1 MNENLFE
8 TQYDVTKKSKFRKLY
23 DANKLL
29 IFSTLFVLIIASIS
43 FSFYT
48 VSREKKQILLAD
60 NYIVA
65 KFYLQNNERDKGRKI
80 LKEIILANN
89 RTYSTL
95 SLFLVLD
102 EDLFDDQ
109 SEISNL
115 FDHLLANNEFE
126 QEVKN
131 LIIFKKTLFLSNFAN
146 ELEMVENVKQLIN
159 TNTLWKPH
167 ALLLLGDYFV
177 SKKQYLKAKEFYV
190 QILSLQNLN
199 IEVYEQARSQLLL
212 IAND

>member
-8 TQYDVTKKSKFRKLY
+8 TQYDVTKKSKFRRLY

-29 IFSTLFVLIIASIS
+29 IFSTLFVLIITSIS

-60 NYIVA
+60 NYMVA
-65 KFYLQNNERDKGRKI
+65 IFYLQNNERDKGRKI

-95 SLFLVLD
+95 SLFLILD
-102 EDLFDDQ
+102 EDLVDDQ
-109 SEISNL
+109 REISNL
-115 FDHLLANNEFE
+115 FDYLLANNKFE

-146 ELEMVENVKQLIN
+146 ELEMVENAKQLIN

-167 ALLLLGDYFV
+167 ALLLLGDYFS

-199 IEVYEQARSQLLL
+199 IELYEQARSQLLV
-212 IAND
+212 ITND

>member
-8 TQYDVTKKSKFRKLY
+8 TQYDVTKKSKFRRLY

-60 NYIVA
+60 NYMVA
-65 KFYLQNNERDKGRKI
+65 IFYLQNNERDKGRKI

-95 SLFLVLD
+95 SLFLILD
-102 EDLFDDQ
+102 EDLVDDQ
-109 SEISNL
+109 KEISNL
-115 FDHLLANNEFE
+115 FDHLLANNKFE

-146 ELEMVENVKQLIN
+146 ELEMVENAKQLIN

-167 ALLLLGDYFV
+167 ALLLLGDYFS

-199 IEVYEQARSQLLL
+199 IELYEQARSQLLL
-212 IAND
+212 ITND

>member
-8 TQYDVTKKSKFRKLY
+8 TQYDVTKKSKFRRLY

-60 NYIVA
+60 NYMVA
-65 KFYLQNNERDKGRKI
+65 IFYLQNNERDKGRKI

-95 SLFLVLD
+95 SLFLILD
-102 EDLFDDQ
+102 EDLVDDQ
-109 SEISNL
+109 REISNL
-115 FDHLLANNEFE
+115 FDHLLANNKFE

-131 LIIFKKTLFLSNFAN
+131 LIIFKETLFLSNFAN
-146 ELEMVENVKQLIN
+146 ELEMVENAKQLIN

-167 ALLLLGDYFV
+167 ALLLLGDYFS

-199 IEVYEQARSQLLL
+199 IELYEQARSQLLL
-212 IAND
+212 ITND

>member
-8 TQYDVTKKSKFRKLY
+8 TQYDVTKKSKFRRLY

-29 IFSTLFVLIIASIS
+29 IFSILFVLIIASIS

-48 VSREKKQILLAD
+48 ASKEKKQILLAD
-60 NYIVA
+60 NYMVA
-65 KFYLQNNERDKGRKI
+65 IFYLQNNERDKGRKI

-95 SLFLVLD
+95 SLFLILD
-102 EDLFDDQ
+102 EDLVDDQ
-109 SEISNL
+109 KEISNL
-115 FDHLLANNEFE
+115 FDHLLANNKFE

-146 ELEMVENVKQLIN
+146 ELEMVENAKQLIN

-167 ALLLLGDYFV
+167 ALLLLGDYFS

-199 IEVYEQARSQLLL
+199 IELYEQARSQLLV
-212 IAND
+212 ITND

>member
-1 MNENLFE
+1 MNENLFK
-8 TQYDVTKKSKFRKLY
+8 TQYDVTKKSRFRKLY

-60 NYIVA
+60 NYMVA
-65 KFYLQNNERDKGRKI
+65 IFYLKNNERDKGRKI

-95 SLFLVLD
+95 SLFLILD
-102 EDLFDDQ
+102 EDLVDDQ
-109 SEISNL
+109 KEISNL
-115 FDHLLANNEFE
+115 FDHLLANNKFE

-131 LIIFKKTLFLSNFAN
+131 LIIFKETLFLSNFAN
-146 ELEMVENVKQLIN
+146 ELEMVENAKQLIN

-167 ALLLLGDYFV
+167 ALLLLGDYFS

-199 IEVYEQARSQLLL
+199 IELYEQARSQLLV
-212 IAND
+212 ITND

>member
-8 TQYDVTKKSKFRKLY
+8 TQYNVTKKSKFRRLY

-29 IFSTLFVLIIASIS
+29 IFSTLFVLIITSIS

-60 NYIVA
+60 NYMVA
-65 KFYLQNNERDKGRKI
+65 IFYLQNNERDKGRKI

-95 SLFLVLD
+95 SLFLILD
-102 EDLFDDQ
+102 EDLVDDQ
-109 SEISNL
+109 REISNL
-115 FDHLLANNEFE
+115 FDHLLANNKFE

-146 ELEMVENVKQLIN
+146 ELEMVENAKQLIN

-167 ALLLLGDYFV
+167 ALLLLGDYFS

-199 IEVYEQARSQLLL
+199 MELYEQARSQLLL
-212 IAND
+212 ITND

>member
-8 TQYDVTKKSKFRKLY
+8 TQYDVTKKSRFRKLY

-29 IFSTLFVLIIASIS
+29 IFSTLFVLIITSIS

-60 NYIVA
+60 NYMVA
-65 KFYLQNNERDKGRKI
+65 IFYLQNNERDKGRKI

-95 SLFLVLD
+95 SLFLILD
-102 EDLFDDQ
+102 EDLVDDQ
-109 SEISNL
+109 KEISNL
-115 FDHLLANNEFE
+115 FDHLLANNKFE

-146 ELEMVENVKQLIN
+146 ELEMVENAKQLIN

-167 ALLLLGDYFV
+167 ALLLLGDYFS

-199 IEVYEQARSQLLL
+199 MELYEQARSQLLL
-212 IAND
+212 ITNY

>member
-8 TQYDVTKKSKFRKLY
+8 TQYDVTKKSKFRRLY

-60 NYIVA
+60 NYMVA
-65 KFYLQNNERDKGRKI
+65 IFYLQNNERDKGRKI

-95 SLFLVLD
+95 SLFLILD
-102 EDLFDDQ
+102 EDLADDQ
-109 SEISNL
+109 KEISNL
-115 FDHLLANNEFE
+115 FDHLLANNKFE

-146 ELEMVENVKQLIN
+146 ELEMVENAKQLIN

-167 ALLLLGDYFV
+167 ALLLLGDYFS

-199 IEVYEQARSQLLL
+199 MELYEQARSQLLL
-212 IAND
+212 ITND

>member
-8 TQYDVTKKSKFRKLY
+8 TQYDVTKKSKFRRLY

-29 IFSTLFVLIIASIS
+29 IFSTLFVLIITSIS

-60 NYIVA
+60 NYMVA
-65 KFYLQNNERDKGRKI
+65 IFYLQNNERDKGRKI

-95 SLFLVLD
+95 SLFLILD
-102 EDLFDDQ
+102 EDLVDDQ
-109 SEISNL
+109 KEISNL
-115 FDHLLANNEFE
+115 FDHLLANNKFE

-146 ELEMVENVKQLIN
+146 ELEMVENAKQLIN

-167 ALLLLGDYFV
+167 ALLLLGDYFS

-199 IEVYEQARSQLLL
+199 MELYEQARSQLLV
-212 IAND
+212 ITND

>member
-1 MNENLFE
+1 MNENLFK
-8 TQYDVTKKSKFRKLY
+8 TQYDVTKKSRFRKLY

-43 FSFYT
+43 LSFYSA
-48 VSREKKQILLAD
+48 SREKKQILLAD
-60 NYIVA
+60 NYMVA
-65 KFYLQNNERDKGRKI
+65 ISYLQSNERDKGRKI

-95 SLFLVLD
+95 SLFLILD
-102 EDLFDDQ
+102 EDLIDDQ
-109 SEISNL
+109 RELSNL
-115 FDHLLANNEFE
+115 FDHLLANNKFE

-146 ELEMVENVKQLIN
+146 ELEMVENAKQLIN

-167 ALLLLGDYFV
+167 ALLLLGDYFS

-199 IEVYEQARSQLLL
+199 IELYEQARSQLLL
-212 IAND
+212 ITND

>member
-1 MNENLFE
+1 MNDNLFE

-60 NYIVA
+60 NYMVA
-65 KFYLQNNERDKGRKI
+65 IFYLQNNERDKGRKI

-89 RTYSTL
+89 KTYSTL
-95 SLFLVLD
+95 SLFLILD
-102 EDLFDDQ
+102 ENLVDDQ
-109 SEISNL
+109 KEISNL
-115 FDHLLANNEFE
+115 FDHLLANNKFE

-146 ELEMVENVKQLIN
+146 ELEMVENAKQLIN

-167 ALLLLGDYFV
+167 ALLLLGDYFS

-199 IEVYEQARSQLLL
+199 IELYEQARSQLLV
-212 IAND
+212 ITND

>member
-1 MNENLFE
+1 MNDNLFE
-8 TQYDVTKKSKFRKLY
+8 TQYDVTKKSKFRELY

-48 VSREKKQILLAD
+48 ASKEKKQILLAD
-60 NYIVA
+60 NFITA

-95 SLFLVLD
+95 SLFLILD
-102 EDLFDDQ
+102 ENLVDDQ
-109 SEISNL
+109 KEISNL
-115 FDHLLANNEFE
+115 FDHLLANNKFE

-131 LIIFKKTLFLSNFAN
+131 LIIFKKTLFLSNFAS
-146 ELEMVENVKQLIN
+146 ELEMVENIKPLIN

-167 ALLLLGDYFV
+167 ALLLLGDYFA

-199 IEVYEQARSQLLL
+199 IELYEQARSQLLL
-212 IAND
+212 ITND

>member
-8 TQYDVTKKSKFRKLY
+8 TQYDVTKKSRFRRLY

-29 IFSTLFVLIIASIS
+29 IFSTLFVLIITSIS

-60 NYIVA
+60 NYMVA
-65 KFYLQNNERDKGRKI
+65 TFYLQNNERDKGRKI

-95 SLFLVLD
+95 SLFLILD
-102 EDLFDDQ
+102 EDLVDDQ
-109 SEISNL
+109 REISNL
-115 FDHLLANNEFE
+115 FDHLLANNKFE

-131 LIIFKKTLFLSNFAN
+131 LIIFKKILFLSNFAS

-159 TNTLWKPH
+159 ANTLWKPH

-199 IEVYEQARSQLLL
+199 MELYEQARSQLLL
-212 IAND
+212 ITND

>member
-8 TQYDVTKKSKFRKLY
+8 TQYDVTKKSKFRRLY

-60 NYIVA
+60 NYMVA
-65 KFYLQNNERDKGRKI
+65 IFYLQNNERDKGRKI

-95 SLFLVLD
+95 SLFLILD
-102 EDLFDDQ
+102 EDLVDDQ
-109 SEISNL
+109 REISNL
-115 FDHLLANNEFE
+115 FDHLLANNKFE

-131 LIIFKKTLFLSNFAN
+131 LIIFKKKLFLSNFAN
-146 ELEMVENVKQLIN
+146 ELEMVENAKQLIN

-167 ALLLLGDYFV
+167 ALLLLGDYFS

-199 IEVYEQARSQLLL
+199 IELYEQARSQLLL
-212 IAND
+212 ITND

>member
-8 TQYDVTKKSKFRKLY
+8 TQYDVTKKSRFRKLY

-48 VSREKKQILLAD
+48 ASKEKKQILLAD
-60 NYIVA
+60 NYIMA
-65 KFYLQNNERDKGRKI
+65 KFYLQNNEKDKGRKI

-95 SLFLVLD
+95 SLFLILD
-102 EDLFDDQ
+102 EDLVDDQ
-109 SEISNL
+109 REISNL
-115 FDHLLANNEFE
+115 FDYLLANNKFE

-131 LIIFKKTLFLSNFAN
+131 LIIFKETLFLSNFAN
-146 ELEMVENVKQLIN
+146 ELEMVENAKQLIN

-167 ALLLLGDYFV
+167 ALLLLGDYFS

-199 IEVYEQARSQLLL
+199 IELYEQARSQLLV
-212 IAND
+212 ITND

>member
-8 TQYDVTKKSKFRKLY
+8 TQYDVTKKSKFRRLY

-60 NYIVA
+60 NYMVA
-65 KFYLQNNERDKGRKI
+65 IFYLQNNERDKGRKI

-95 SLFLVLD
+95 SLFLILD
-102 EDLFDDQ
+102 EDLVDDQ
-109 SEISNL
+109 REISNL
-115 FDHLLANNEFE
+115 FDHLLANNKFE

-146 ELEMVENVKQLIN
+146 ELEMVENAKQLIN

-167 ALLLLGDYFV
+167 ALLLLGDYFS
-177 SKKQYLKAKEFYV
+177 SKQQYLKAKEFYV

-199 IEVYEQARSQLLL
+199 MELYEQARSQLLL
-212 IAND
+212 ITND

>member
-8 TQYDVTKKSKFRKLY
+8 TQYDVTKKSKFRRLY

-29 IFSTLFVLIIASIS
+29 IFLTLFVLIITSIS

-60 NYIVA
+60 NYMVA
-65 KFYLQNNERDKGRKI
+65 IFYLQNNERDKGRKI

-95 SLFLVLD
+95 SLFLILD
-102 EDLFDDQ
+102 EDLVDDQ
-109 SEISNL
+109 REISNL
-115 FDHLLANNEFE
+115 FDHLLANNKFE

-146 ELEMVENVKQLIN
+146 ELEMVENAKQLIN

-167 ALLLLGDYFV
+167 ALLLLGDYFS

-199 IEVYEQARSQLLL
+199 IELYEQARSQLLV
-212 IAND
+212 ITND

>member
-1 MNENLFE
+1 MGENLFE
-8 TQYDVTKKSKFRKLY
+8 TQYDVTKKSRFRKLY

-60 NYIVA
+60 NYMVA
-65 KFYLQNNERDKGRKI
+65 IFYLQNNERDKGRKI

-95 SLFLVLD
+95 SLFLILD
-102 EDLFDDQ
+102 EDLVDDQ
-109 SEISNL
+109 REISNL
-115 FDHLLANNEFE
+115 FDHLLANNKFE

-146 ELEMVENVKQLIN
+146 ELEMVENAKQLIN

-167 ALLLLGDYFV
+167 ALLLLGDYFS

-199 IEVYEQARSQLLL
+199 IELYEQARSQLLV
-212 IAND
+212 ITND

>member
-8 TQYDVTKKSKFRKLY
+8 TQYDVTKKSKFRRLY

-60 NYIVA
+60 NYMVA
-65 KFYLQNNERDKGRKI
+65 IFYLQNNERDKGRKI

-95 SLFLVLD
+95 SLFLILD
-102 EDLFDDQ
+102 EDLVDDQ
-109 SEISNL
+109 KEISNL
-115 FDHLLANNEFE
+115 FDHLLANNKFE

-131 LIIFKKTLFLSNFAN
+131 LIIFKETLFLSNFAN
-146 ELEMVENVKQLIN
+146 ELEMVENAKQLIN

-167 ALLLLGDYFV
+167 ALLLLGDYFS

-199 IEVYEQARSQLLL
+199 MELYEQARSQLLL
-212 IAND
+212 ITND

>member
-8 TQYDVTKKSKFRKLY
+8 TQYDVTKKSKFRRLY

-29 IFSTLFVLIIASIS
+29 IFSTLFVLIITSIS

-60 NYIVA
+60 NYMVA
-65 KFYLQNNERDKGRKI
+65 IFYLLNNERDKGRKI

-95 SLFLVLD
+95 SLFLILD
-102 EDLFDDQ
+102 EDLVDDQ
-109 SEISNL
+109 REISNL
-115 FDHLLANNEFE
+115 FDHLLANNKFE

-146 ELEMVENVKQLIN
+146 ELEMVENAKQLIN

-167 ALLLLGDYFV
+167 ALLLLGDYFS

-199 IEVYEQARSQLLL
+199 IELYEQARSQLLL
-212 IAND
+212 ITND

>member
-8 TQYDVTKKSKFRKLY
+8 TQYDVTKKSKFRRLY

-29 IFSTLFVLIIASIS
+29 IFSTLFVLIITSIS

-60 NYIVA
+60 NYMVA
-65 KFYLQNNERDKGRKI
+65 IFYLQNNERDKGRKI

-95 SLFLVLD
+95 SLFLILD
-102 EDLFDDQ
+102 EDLVDDQ
-109 SEISNL
+109 KEISNL
-115 FDHLLANNEFE
+115 FDHLLANNKFE

-146 ELEMVENVKQLIN
+146 ELEMVENAKQLIN

-167 ALLLLGDYFV
+167 ALLLLGDYFS
-177 SKKQYLKAKEFYV
+177 SKQQYLKAKEFYV

-199 IEVYEQARSQLLL
+199 IELYEQARSQLLV
-212 IAND
+212 IKND

>member
-8 TQYDVTKKSKFRKLY
+8 TQYDVTKKSKFRRLY

-43 FSFYT
+43 LSFYT

-60 NYIVA
+60 NYMVA
-65 KFYLQNNERDKGRKI
+65 IFYLQNNERDKGRKI

-95 SLFLVLD
+95 SLFLILD
-102 EDLFDDQ
+102 EDLVDDQ
-109 SEISNL
+109 REISNL
-115 FDHLLANNEFE
+115 FDHLLANNKFE

-146 ELEMVENVKQLIN
+146 ELEMVENAKQLIN

-167 ALLLLGDYFV
+167 ALLLLGDYFS
-177 SKKQYLKAKEFYV
+177 SKQQYLKAKEFYV

-199 IEVYEQARSQLLL
+199 MELYEQARSQLLL
-212 IAND
+212 ITND

>member
-8 TQYDVTKKSKFRKLY
+8 TQYNVTKKSKFRRLY

-60 NYIVA
+60 NYMVA
-65 KFYLQNNERDKGRKI
+65 IFYLQNNERDKGRKI

-95 SLFLVLD
+95 SLFLILD
-102 EDLFDDQ
+102 EDLVDDQ
-109 SEISNL
+109 KEISNL
-115 FDHLLANNEFE
+115 FDHLLANNKFE

-146 ELEMVENVKQLIN
+146 ELEMVENAKQLIN

-167 ALLLLGDYFV
+167 ALLLLGDYFS

-199 IEVYEQARSQLLL
+199 IELYEQARSQLLV
-212 IAND
+212 ITND

>member
-1 MNENLFE
+1 MNDNLFE

-60 NYIVA
+60 NYMVA

-89 RTYSTL
+89 STYSTL
-95 SLFLVLD
+95 SLFLILD

-146 ELEMVENVKQLIN
+146 ELEMVENVKPLIN

>member
-8 TQYDVTKKSKFRKLY
+8 TQYDVTKKSKFRRLY

-29 IFSTLFVLIIASIS
+29 IFSTLFVLIITSIS

-60 NYIVA
+60 NYMVA
-65 KFYLQNNERDKGRKI
+65 IFYLQNNERDKGRKI

-95 SLFLVLD
+95 SLFLILD
-102 EDLFDDQ
+102 EDLVDDQ
-109 SEISNL
+109 KEISNL
-115 FDHLLANNEFE
+115 FDHLLANNKFE

-146 ELEMVENVKQLIN
+146 ELEMVENAKQLIN

-167 ALLLLGDYFV
+167 ALLLLGDYFS
-177 SKKQYLKAKEFYV
+177 SKQQYLKAKEFYV
-190 QILSLQNLN
+190 QILSSQNLN
-199 IEVYEQARSQLLL
+199 MELYEQARSQLLL
-212 IAND
+212 ITND

>member
-1 MNENLFE
+1 MNDNLFE

-48 VSREKKQILLAD
+48 ASKEKKQILLAD

-89 RTYSTL
+89 STYSTL
-95 SLFLVLD
+95 SLFLILD
-102 EDLFDDQ
+102 EDLVDDQ
-109 SEISNL
+109 REISNL
-115 FDHLLANNEFE
+115 FDHLLANNKFE

-146 ELEMVENVKQLIN
+146 ELEMVENVKPLIN

-199 IEVYEQARSQLLL
+199 MELYEQARSQLLL
-212 IAND
+212 ITND

>member
-8 TQYDVTKKSKFRKLY
+8 TQYDVTKKSKFRRLY

-29 IFSTLFVLIIASIS
+29 IFSTLFVLIITSIS

-60 NYIVA
+60 NYMVA
-65 KFYLQNNERDKGRKI
+65 TFYLQNNERDKGRKI

-95 SLFLVLD
+95 SLFLILD
-102 EDLFDDQ
+102 EDLVDDQ
-109 SEISNL
+109 KEISNL
-115 FDHLLANNEFE
+115 FDHLLANNKFE

-146 ELEMVENVKQLIN
+146 ELEMVENAKQLIN

-167 ALLLLGDYFV
+167 ALLLLGDYFS

-199 IEVYEQARSQLLL
+199 MELYEQARSQLLL
-212 IAND
+212 ITND

>member
-8 TQYDVTKKSKFRKLY
+8 TQYDVTKKSRFRKLY

-29 IFSTLFVLIIASIS
+29 IFSILFVLIIVSIS

-48 VSREKKQILLAD
+48 TSREKKQTLLAD
-60 NYIVA
+60 NYMVA

-95 SLFLVLD
+95 SLFLILD
-102 EDLFDDQ
+102 ENLVDDQ
-109 SEISNL
+109 GEISNL
-115 FDHLLANNEFE
+115 FDHLLANNKFE

-131 LIIFKKTLFLSNFAN
+131 LIIFKKILFLSNFAS
-146 ELEMVENVKQLIN
+146 ELEMVENTKQLIN

-177 SKKQYLKAKEFYV
+177 SRKQYLKAKEFYV
-190 QILSLQNLN
+190 QVLSLKNLN
-199 IEVYEQARSQLLL
+199 MELYEQARSKLLL
-212 IAND
+212 ITND

>member
-1 MNENLFE
+1 MNENLFK
-8 TQYDVTKKSKFRKLY
+8 TQYDVTKKSRFRKLY

-48 VSREKKQILLAD
+48 ASKEKKQILLAD
-60 NYIVA
+60 NYIMA
-65 KFYLQNNERDKGRKI
+65 KFYLQNNEKDKGRKI
-80 LKEIILANN
+80 LEEIILANN

-95 SLFLVLD
+95 SLFLILD
-102 EDLFDDQ
+102 EDLIDDQ
-109 SEISNL
+109 RELSNL
-115 FDHLLANNEFE
+115 FDHLLANNKFE

-131 LIIFKKTLFLSNFAN
+131 LIIFKETLFLSNFAN
-146 ELEMVENVKQLIN
+146 ELEMVENAKQLIN

-167 ALLLLGDYFV
+167 ALLLLGDYFS

-199 IEVYEQARSQLLL
+199 MELYEQARSQLLL
-212 IAND
+212 ITND

>member
-8 TQYDVTKKSKFRKLY
+8 TQYDVTKKSKFRRLY

-29 IFSTLFVLIIASIS
+29 IFSTLFVLIITSIS

-60 NYIVA
+60 NYMVA
-65 KFYLQNNERDKGRKI
+65 IFYLQNNERDKGRKI

-95 SLFLVLD
+95 SLFLILD
-102 EDLFDDQ
+102 EDLVDDQ
-109 SEISNL
+109 KEISNL
-115 FDHLLANNEFE
+115 FDHLLANNKFE
-126 QEVKN
+126 KEIRN
-131 LIIFKKTLFLSNFAN
+131 LLIYKKSLLNSNFATES
-146 ELEMVENVKQLIN
+146 ELLEGIKPLLN
-159 TNTLWKPH
+159 TETLWKPH
-167 ALLLLGDYFV
+167 ALLLLGDYFS

-199 IEVYEQARSQLLL
+199 MELYEQARSQLLL
-212 IAND
+212 ITND

>member
-8 TQYDVTKKSKFRKLY
+8 TQYDVTKKSKFRRLY

-29 IFSTLFVLIIASIS
+29 IFSTLFVLIITSIS

-60 NYIVA
+60 NYMVA
-65 KFYLQNNERDKGRKI
+65 IFYLQNNERDKGRKI

-95 SLFLVLD
+95 SLFLILD
-102 EDLFDDQ
+102 EDLVDDQ
-109 SEISNL
+109 KEISNL
-115 FDHLLANNEFE
+115 FDHLLANNKFE

-146 ELEMVENVKQLIN
+146 ELEMVENAKQLIN

-167 ALLLLGDYFV
+167 ALLLLGDYFS

-199 IEVYEQARSQLLL
+199 IELYEQARSQLLL
-212 IAND
+212 ITND

>member
-8 TQYDVTKKSKFRKLY
+8 TQYDVTKKSRFRKLY
-23 DANKLL
+23 DANRLL

-48 VSREKKQILLAD
+48 ASKEKKQILLAD
-60 NYIVA
+60 NYITA
-65 KFYLQNNERDKGRKI
+65 KFYLKNNERDKGRKI

-95 SLFLVLD
+95 SLFLILD
-102 EDLFDDQ
+102 ENLVDDQ
-109 SEISNL
+109 KEISNL
-115 FDHLLANNEFE
+115 FDHLLANNKFE

-146 ELEMVENVKQLIN
+146 ELEMVENAKQLIN

-167 ALLLLGDYFV
+167 ALLLLGDYFS

-199 IEVYEQARSQLLL
+199 MELYEQARSQLLL
-212 IAND
+212 ITND

>member
-8 TQYDVTKKSKFRKLY
+8 TQYDVTKKSKFRRLY

-60 NYIVA
+60 NYMVA
-65 KFYLQNNERDKGRKI
+65 IFYLQNNERDKGRKI

-95 SLFLVLD
+95 SLFLILD
-102 EDLFDDQ
+102 EDLVDDQ
-109 SEISNL
+109 KEISNL
-115 FDHLLANNEFE
+115 FDHLLANNKFE

-146 ELEMVENVKQLIN
+146 ELEMVENAKQLIN

-167 ALLLLGDYFV
+167 ALLLLGDYFS

-199 IEVYEQARSQLLL
+199 MELYEQARSQLLL
-212 IAND
+212 ITND

>member
-8 TQYDVTKKSKFRKLY
+8 TQYDVTKKSKFRRLY

-43 FSFYT
+43 FSFYA

-60 NYIVA
+60 NYMVA
-65 KFYLQNNERDKGRKI
+65 IFYLQNNERDKGRKI

-95 SLFLVLD
+95 SLFLILD
-102 EDLFDDQ
+102 EDLVDDQ
-109 SEISNL
+109 KEISNL
-115 FDHLLANNEFE
+115 FDHLLANNKFE

-146 ELEMVENVKQLIN
+146 ELEMVENAKQLIN

-167 ALLLLGDYFV
+167 ALLLLGDYFS

-199 IEVYEQARSQLLL
+199 IELYEQARSQLLL

>member
-8 TQYDVTKKSKFRKLY
+8 TQYDVTKKSKFRRLY

-29 IFSTLFVLIIASIS
+29 IFSTLFVLIITSIS

-60 NYIVA
+60 NYMVA

-95 SLFLVLD
+95 SLFLILD
-102 EDLFDDQ
+102 EDLVEDKR
-109 SEISNL
+109 EISNL
-115 FDHLLANNEFE
+115 FDHLLANNKFE

-131 LIIFKKTLFLSNFAN
+131 LIIFKETLFLSNFAN
-146 ELEMVENVKQLIN
+146 ELEMVENAKQLIN

-167 ALLLLGDYFV
+167 ALLLLGDYFS

-199 IEVYEQARSQLLL
+199 MELYEQARSQLLL
-212 IAND
+212 ITND